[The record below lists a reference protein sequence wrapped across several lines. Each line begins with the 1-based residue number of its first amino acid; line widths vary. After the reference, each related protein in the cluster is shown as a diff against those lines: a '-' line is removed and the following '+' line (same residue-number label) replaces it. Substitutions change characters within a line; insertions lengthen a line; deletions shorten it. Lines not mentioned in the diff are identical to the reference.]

1 MPVEEESA
9 VDDELAGPN
18 DNSVP
23 TGMDFSDLEEEVDDG
38 DGEGDGAVVEGTPD

>member
-9 VDDELAGPN
+9 VDAELTGPN

-23 TGMDFSDLEEEVDDG
+23 TGMDFSGLEEEIDDG
-38 DGEGDGAVVEGTPD
+38 DGEGDGGVVEGAPD